1 MLQPWHEIDMKIAR
15 YHVES
20 CDNAKYLGA
29 TERYSHAVYLE
40 VMKDMKYFYKN

>member
-1 MLQPWHEIDMKIAR
+1 MKIAR

-40 VMKDMKYFYKN
+40 VMKDMKYFY

>member
-1 MLQPWHEIDMKIAR
+1 MKIAT

-29 TERYSHAVYLE
+29 TEKFSHAVYLE
-40 VMKDMKYFYKN
+40 VGHKC

>member
-1 MLQPWHEIDMKIAR
+1 MKIAR

-40 VMKDMKYFYKN
+40 VRQNEKYILIFD